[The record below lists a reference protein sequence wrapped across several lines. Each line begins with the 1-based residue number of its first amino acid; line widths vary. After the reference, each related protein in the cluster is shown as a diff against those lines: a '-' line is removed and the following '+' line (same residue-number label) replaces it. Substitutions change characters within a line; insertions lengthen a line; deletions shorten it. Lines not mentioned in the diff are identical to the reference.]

1 MKDSRLV
8 VARDS
13 ESPTTHIDGG
23 ISGSC
28 PGDDKFH
35 PGSAISL
42 KAAEFG
48 IGGTIEFV
56 YSASI
61 QVAPWIDSV
70 VFVENDGAIPWSD

>member
-1 MKDSRLV
+1 MVPAGMVASERWVREVKDSRLV

-42 KAAEFG
+42 ESG
-48 IGGTIEFV
+48 RV
-56 YSASI
+56 
-61 QVAPWIDSV
+61 
-70 VFVENDGAIPWSD
+70 